1 MKKSIILLV
10 LLITCSF
17 AQAQITPPQ
26 DVALP
31 VWKPTFSLELN
42 AGYSAHQGV
51 VADLNLGVELKR
63 NTSLYF
69 GVGTNGLH
77 TQYLR
82 LGMMKQVISHDR
94 FTLSVGAGLRF

>member
-82 LGMMKQVISHDR
+82 LGAMKQVISHDR